1 MTSAFSFI
9 NKKPTKTKINPLSSS
24 LIDELYDSQE
34 FSSFIN
40 QPSSSSLVIETPS
53 RKSAF
58 NFISSSP
65 PSSQITK
72 NLHNNN
78 DKQKKSLW
86 TLIQSKKKKHS
97 LELSNLYANS
107 VKLEQIKAQIDQVV
121 QEKQQ
126 AMQDESFLLARDL
139 QQRENEYRKQLS
151 HLLQSRWQI
160 RAAWKKMAEILMD
173 EAERSEDV
181 VSMFE
186 DERDARR
193 REYDQYA
200 KNMDQKD
207 EQRLEEIRL
216 KRQDIQSQRSEITLD
231 IEIWKRNDTE
241 IQETMYEMVMDEI
254 EKKKELEEKS
264 VQIQNEIDALLNRVN
279 LLKEDKRKH
288 DNQIKELETI
298 MEEKLKPLTN
308 KKIDHEQELEMI
320 KQRQKETEEK
330 SSQLDEEDM
339 KANLEMK
346 VHLDEKS
353 RGQKEIEELER
364 NIAIIKNRKLFGKEE
379 AQQVLDVLQNQL
391 ETRDQAVDQEQAKLK
406 QAKKIITDK
415 IKEIDIIQSNE
426 YEHEQRKVQLD
437 STILQLSAKWK
448 NLNDQKQLAIETDQ
462 FEKAAVLSDQIK
474 LTEQQ
479 LDKAE
484 KEKESLQHDAL
495 QLSLSEK
502 RKELKDKK
510 EEYKVLELEVER
522 NIISILTSSQR
533 ELNQILSR

>member
-1 MTSAFSFI
+1 
-9 NKKPTKTKINPLSSS
+9 
-24 LIDELYDSQE
+24 
-34 FSSFIN
+34 
-40 QPSSSSLVIETPS
+40 
-53 RKSAF
+53 
-58 NFISSSP
+58 
-65 PSSQITK
+65 
-72 NLHNNN
+72 
-78 DKQKKSLW
+78 
-86 TLIQSKKKKHS
+86 
-97 LELSNLYANS
+97 
-107 VKLEQIKAQIDQVV
+107 
-121 QEKQQ
+121 
-126 AMQDESFLLARDL
+126 
-139 QQRENEYRKQLS
+139 
-151 HLLQSRWQI
+151 
-160 RAAWKKMAEILMD
+160 MAEILMD

-186 DERDARR
+186 EERDARR

-346 VHLDEKS
+346 VHLDEKA

-364 NIAIIKNRKLFGKEE
+364 NIAIINNRKLFGKEE

-391 ETRDQAVDQEQAKLK
+391 ETRDQAVDREQAKLK
-406 QAKKIITDK
+406 Q
-415 IKEIDIIQSNE
+415 
-426 YEHEQRKVQLD
+426 
-437 STILQLSAKWK
+437 
-448 NLNDQKQLAIETDQ
+448 
-462 FEKAAVLSDQIK
+462 
-474 LTEQQ
+474 
-479 LDKAE
+479 
-484 KEKESLQHDAL
+484 
-495 QLSLSEK
+495 
-502 RKELKDKK
+502 
-510 EEYKVLELEVER
+510 
-522 NIISILTSSQR
+522 
-533 ELNQILSR
+533 